1 MSRSS
6 SVTNSEIFYVR
17 ALLPFVSGIVL
28 FKWAPWVQL
37 SGLAVYIL
45 GGLLLASLLLI
56 NVFYAQFK
64 IYRYKA
70 VLSVTFHLL
79 LFVTGYALAIVKS
92 EVLHADY
99 FDNRTSSHLRIVV
112 NEEPRLK
119 GKVLMFKS
127 KVIMGYD
134 SLSPQKTTGYLLIS
148 IKLDSGST
156 LKIPYGTVLIIP
168 NAVKATRANPNP
180 ATFDYKNW
188 LATQHIHHQIFL
200 NLEDIAFTKENEGVP
215 LIKYALTLRERQ
227 VQYFRKILKSDDV
240 YSVAS
245 TLILG
250 YRADLDEEVLSY
262 YAKTG
267 TIHALSVS
275 GMHVGLIYLV
285 LAWIFSFL
293 DRNRLAKAC
302 KLIIILVLIWCY
314 TILTGLSPSVLRAA
328 IMISVFMIGKGI
340 NRSAN
345 GVNILAFSGFLIL
358 VYDPLILW
366 DVGFQLSYL
375 AVLGLILV
383 QPTIEDWFYFKNTF
397 YQKIWS
403 AISISLAAQLFTFPL
418 SIYYFHQFPMYFLFS
433 NLFILIPVT
442 GIMYLG
448 IVILLFRLTFLAEGL
463 EWLINMTN
471 LGLKYIAELPFS
483 SMSSIWISSLELL
496 LLSIIIGVFLMGL
509 QSFRKSFI
517 MYALILCFGL
527 QMQSAMDKYDK
538 ATQRKFVIF
547 NIRNNYAVAFIKGK
561 EVILYSQIKVQD
573 KLFQKNLQ
581 PFFDKQHIKLIICTE
596 DLSSIERPYFKNI
609 GDEIRFHDY
618 SLSKIELQQF
628 NIGLNDA
635 IVKDID

>member
-112 NEEPRLK
+112 NEEPQLK

-547 NIRNNYAVAFIKGK
+547 NIRNNYAVAFITGK

>member
-6 SVTNSEIFYVR
+6 SVTSSEIFYARAFVPFAAGI
-17 ALLPFVSGIVL
+17 ALLRWS
-28 FKWAPWVQL
+28 PWEEL
-37 SGLAVYIL
+37 SGSPVYIL
-45 GGLLLASLLLI
+45 GALLLASLLLLNI
-56 NVFYAQFK
+56 FYAQIK
-64 IYRYKA
+64 VYRYKSF
-70 VLSVTFHLL
+70 LSVAFYLL
-79 LFVTGYALAIVKS
+79 LFVTGYALAIVKT
-92 EVLHADY
+92 EVLNANY
-99 FDNRTSSHLRIVV
+99 FDEQTYSHLRIVV
-112 NEEPRLK
+112 NEEPQLK

-127 KVIMGYD
+127 KVVMGYD
-134 SLSPQKTTGYLLIS
+134 SLTLHKTTGNLLIS
-148 IKLDSGST
+148 IMVDSGST
-156 LKIPYGTVLIIP
+156 LKIPYGAVMIIP

-180 ATFDYKNW
+180 ATFDYKRW

-200 NLEDIAFTKENEGVP
+200 NPKDIILTKENEGLP

-227 VQYFRKILKSDDV
+227 VQYFRKILKNDDV

-275 GMHVGLIYLV
+275 GMHVGLIYVV
-285 LAWIFSFL
+285 LAWMLSFL
-293 DRNRLAKAC
+293 NRNKFAKAC
-302 KLIIILVLIWCY
+302 RLIIILLLIWCY

-383 QPTIEDWFYFKNTF
+383 QPSIENWFYFKNTL
-397 YQKIWS
+397 YRKMWS
-403 AISISLAAQLFTFPL
+403 AVSISLAAQLFTFPL

-433 NLFILIPVT
+433 NLFILLPVT

-448 IVILLFRLTFLAEGL
+448 IFILLFRLTFLAEGL

-471 LGLKYIAELPFS
+471 LGLKYIAELPYS
-483 SMSSIWISSLELL
+483 SLSSIWISTLEFL
-496 LLSIIIGVFLMGL
+496 LLSVTITVFLVGL
-509 QSFRKSFI
+509 KSFKKYYI
-517 MYALILCFGL
+517 MYALILCFVL
-527 QMQSAMDKYDK
+527 QLRSAMEKYDK

-547 NIRNNYAVAFIKGK
+547 NVRSYYAVAFITGK
-561 EVILYSQIKVQD
+561 EVILYSPLKAQD
-573 KLFQKNLQ
+573 KLFKKNLQ
-581 PFFDKQHIKLIICTE
+581 PFFDKQDIKIITCTE
-596 DLSSIERPYFKNI
+596 DLSTIDRTYFNNI
-609 GDEIRFHDY
+609 GDEIQFHDY
-618 SLSKIELQQF
+618 LLSKNELQQF
-628 NIGLNDA
+628 KIGLNDA

>member
-45 GGLLLASLLLI
+45 GGLLLASLLLV

-99 FDNRTSSHLRIVV
+99 FDKRTYSHLRIVV

-134 SLSPQKTTGYLLIS
+134 GLSSHKTTGNLLIS

-200 NLEDIAFTKENEGVP
+200 NPGEIVFTKENEGVP
-215 LIKYALTLRERQ
+215 LIKYALTLRERE

-275 GMHVGLIYLV
+275 GMHVGLIYVV
-285 LAWIFSFL
+285 LTWMFSFL

-302 KLIIILVLIWCY
+302 KLLIILLLIWCY

-383 QPTIEDWFYFKNTF
+383 QPTIKNWFYFKNTF

-547 NIRNNYAVAFIKGK
+547 NIRNNYAVAFITGK

>member
-6 SVTNSEIFYVR
+6 SVTSSEIFYARAFVPFAAGI
-17 ALLPFVSGIVL
+17 ALLR
-28 FKWAPWVQL
+28 WNPWEEL
-37 SGLAVYIL
+37 SGSPVYNL
-45 GGLLLASLLLI
+45 GALLLVSLLLS

-64 IYRYKA
+64 VYRYKSF
-70 VLSVTFHLL
+70 LSVAFHLL
-79 LFVTGYALAIVKS
+79 LFVTGYALAIVKTV
-92 EVLHADY
+92 VLNANS
-99 FDNRTSSHLRIVV
+99 FDEQTYSHLRIVV
-112 NEEPRLK
+112 NEEPQLK

-127 KVIMGYD
+127 KVVMGYD
-134 SLSPQKTTGYLLIS
+134 SLTPHKTTGNLLIS
-148 IKLDSGST
+148 IMVDSGST
-156 LKIPYGTVLIIP
+156 LKIPYGAVMIIP

-180 ATFDYKNW
+180 ATFDYKRW

-200 NLEDIAFTKENEGVP
+200 NPKDIILTKENEGLP

-227 VQYFRKILKSDDV
+227 VQYFRKILKNDDV

-275 GMHVGLIYLV
+275 GMHVGLIYVV
-285 LAWIFSFL
+285 LAWMFSFL
-293 DRNRLAKAC
+293 NRNKVAKAC
-302 KLIIILVLIWCY
+302 KLIIILLLIWCY

-383 QPTIEDWFYFKNTF
+383 QPSIENWFYFKNTL
-397 YQKIWS
+397 YRKMWS
-403 AISISLAAQLFTFPL
+403 AVSISLAAQLFTFPL

-433 NLFILIPVT
+433 NLFILLPVT

-448 IVILLFRLTFLAEGL
+448 IFILLFRLTFLAEGL

-471 LGLKYIAELPFS
+471 LGLKYIAELPYS
-483 SMSSIWISSLELL
+483 SLSSIWISTLEFL
-496 LLSIIIGVFLMGL
+496 LLSVTITVFLVGL
-509 QSFRKSFI
+509 KSFKKYYI
-517 MYALILCFGL
+517 MYALILCFVL
-527 QMQSAMDKYDK
+527 QLRSAMEKYDK

-547 NIRNNYAVAFIKGK
+547 NVRSYYAVAFITGK
-561 EVILYSQIKVQD
+561 EVILYSTLKVQD
-573 KLFQKNLQ
+573 KLFKKNLQ
-581 PFFDKQHIKLIICTE
+581 PFFDKQDIKTITCTD
-596 DLSSIERPYFKNI
+596 DLSTIDRPYFKNI
-609 GDEIRFHDY
+609 GDEIQFHDY
-618 SLSKIELQQF
+618 SLSKNELQQF
-628 NIGLNDA
+628 KIGLNDA

>member
-99 FDNRTSSHLRIVV
+99 FDNRTYSHLRIVV

-134 SLSPQKTTGYLLIS
+134 GLSSHKTTGNLLIS

-168 NAVKATRANPNP
+168 NAIKATRTNPNP
-180 ATFDYKNW
+180 GTFDYKNW

-250 YRADLDEEVLSY
+250 YRADLDEEVLGY

-293 DRNRLAKAC
+293 DRNRIAKAC
-302 KLIIILVLIWCY
+302 KLFIILLLIWCY

-375 AVLGLILV
+375 AVLGLILG

-397 YQKIWS
+397 YRKIWS

-418 SIYYFHQFPMYFLFS
+418 SVYYFHQFPMYFLFS

-496 LLSIIIGVFLMGL
+496 LLSIIIGFFLMGL

-527 QMQSAMDKYDK
+527 QVQSAMDKYEK

-547 NIRNNYAVAFIKGK
+547 NIRNNYAVAFITGK

-581 PFFDKQHIKLIICTE
+581 PFFDKQHIRLIICTE
-596 DLSSIERPYFKNI
+596 DLSFIERPYFKNI

>member
-6 SVTNSEIFYVR
+6 SVTNSEIFYAR
-17 ALLPFVSGIVL
+17 AFLPFASGIALL
-28 FKWAPWVQL
+28 KWAPWVQL
-37 SGLAVYIL
+37 SGLGVYIV
-45 GGLLLASLLLI
+45 GGLLLASLLLV

-99 FDNRTSSHLRIVV
+99 FDKRTYSHLRIVV

-134 SLSPQKTTGYLLIS
+134 GLSSHKTTGNLLIS

-227 VQYFRKILKSDDV
+227 VQYFRKILKNDDV

-285 LAWIFSFL
+285 LAWMFSFL

-302 KLIIILVLIWCY
+302 KLFIILLLIWCY

-375 AVLGLILV
+375 AVLGLILG

-397 YQKIWS
+397 YRKIWS

-418 SIYYFHQFPMYFLFS
+418 SVYYFHQFPMYFLFS

-496 LLSIIIGVFLMGL
+496 LLSIIIGFFLMGL

-527 QMQSAMDKYDK
+527 QVQSAMDKYEK

-547 NIRNNYAVAFIKGK
+547 NIRNNYAVAFITGK

-581 PFFDKQHIKLIICTE
+581 PFFDKQHIRLIICTE
-596 DLSSIERPYFKNI
+596 DLSFIERPYFKNI

>member
-547 NIRNNYAVAFIKGK
+547 NIRNNYAVAFITGK

>member
-156 LKIPYGTVLIIP
+156 SKIPYGTVLIIP

-293 DRNRLAKAC
+293 DRNRIAKAC
-302 KLIIILVLIWCY
+302 KLFIILLLISCY

-547 NIRNNYAVAFIKGK
+547 NIRNNYAVAFITGK

>member
-112 NEEPRLK
+112 NEEPQLK

-547 NIRNNYAVAFIKGK
+547 NIRNNYAVAFI
-561 EVILYSQIKVQD
+561 
-573 KLFQKNLQ
+573 
-581 PFFDKQHIKLIICTE
+581 
-596 DLSSIERPYFKNI
+596 
-609 GDEIRFHDY
+609 
-618 SLSKIELQQF
+618 
-628 NIGLNDA
+628 
-635 IVKDID
+635 